1 MSTQLLSRL
10 SPTRNRQE
18 EHPDQGAPQEA
29 HHGKTTGH
37 PGTLLALRL
46 LAALALVATSY
57 LHVKLALDTGLDG
70 KPVTLPQLFIGQA
83 IAAAA
88 AGGLLMVRDR
98 ELFWLPALAIA
109 IGSAVP
115 VLASV
120 YFPLPA
126 IGPMPPINEP
136 VWYDEKL
143 LSLAL
148 AASVPVLWMIRR
160 IAPPE
165 R

>member
-10 SPTRNRQE
+10 SPSRSRQE
-18 EHPDQGAPQEA
+18 ERPDQGVPHPAAPSRSV
-29 HHGKTTGH
+29 GH

-46 LAALALVATSY
+46 LSALALVATSY

-70 KPVTLPQLFIGQA
+70 APFTMPQLFIGQA

-88 AGGLLMVRDR
+88 AGGLLMVGDR
-98 ELFWLPALAIA
+98 ELFWLPALAVA

>member
-10 SPTRNRQE
+10 SPSRTRPQE
-18 EHPDQGAPQEA
+18 EPDQRAPEPA
-29 HHGKTTGH
+29 HHPRAAGH

-46 LAALALVATSY
+46 LSALALVGSSY

-70 KPVTLPQLFIGQA
+70 KPFTMPQLFLGQA
-83 IAAAA
+83 VAAAA
-88 AGGLLMVRDR
+88 AAGLLMVRDR
-98 ELFWLPALAIA
+98 ELFWLPALASA

-115 VLASV
+115 LLASV

>member
-10 SPTRNRQE
+10 SPSRSRQE
-18 EHPDQGAPQEA
+18 EHLDHGAPA
-29 HHGKTTGH
+29 PSSPSRPVGH
-37 PGTLLALRL
+37 PTTLLALRL
-46 LAALALVATSY
+46 LSALALVATSY
-57 LHVKLALDTGLDG
+57 VHVKLALEGGLG
-70 KPVTLPQLFIGQA
+70 GQPFTMPQLFLGQA
-83 IAAAA
+83 VAAAA
-88 AGGLLMVRDR
+88 AGGLLLVRDR
-98 ELFWLPALAIA
+98 ELFWLPALAVA

-136 VWYDEKL
+136 VWYGEKL

-148 AASVPVLWMIRR
+148 AVSVPLLWMIRR